1 MTNFNARLAKHLD
14 ERRRAGDRAATHVAY
29 RKRRPNETAE
39 DYAAAMARGYMTL
52 LTLSAQ
58 SRNPQDY
65 D

>member
-1 MTNFNARLAKHLD
+1 MTSFNERLAKHLD

-39 DYAAAMARGYMTL
+39 AYAEAMARGFVC
-52 LTLSAQ
+52 LSGLMSRA
-58 SRNPQDY
+58 RNPQDY